1 MKFLPLLLLSSLIQ
15 IPVVDLNQ
23 KPSIGIVQQ
32 TDVAKKAQVEQ
43 LNAEGEKLF
52 NKGEYSAAL
61 AEFQQGLVLAKKIG
75 YKQAESIS
83 IDRIGELDRAQG
95 KYLEAIKSYQQS
107 LAISQKIGYKIG
119 ESATLN
125 HLGEV
130 YRLKGEYPVALKY
143 CQQSLTISR
152 SIDDK
157 IGESNTLNNLARI
170 YHSQGEYPKALEH
183 AQQALAISKSI
194 NYSAGEGNALNNIGE
209 NYRSKGEYPKAL
221 DYYQQSLNISQAI
234 GYKAEES
241 NTLNNMAR
249 VYRSLGQYPKALE
262 YYQRSL
268 KISEKIENK
277 QGESTTLNNMGR
289 VYSSLGQYQKA
300 LEYYQRS
307 LEISEKIEY
316 KQGSGATLNHMGEIH
331 SSLKEYEKALEY
343 YERSL
348 KISRLIRY
356 PAGERSTLNNMGR
369 VYQLQGQYRKAL
381 EYYQPALDIGKKID
395 YKAGIGST
403 LNNMGE
409 VYSSLGQYEQAL
421 KYYQESLD
429 VTKKI
434 RYPYIE
440 ATTLT
445 NIGDAL
451 FAQNKPALAEQPL
464 RDAIAIWE
472 NIRSNKDNSGKGL
485 GDSDKLAFAD
495 RIPATYK
502 LLQKVLIQQ
511 KKPQAA
517 LEISE
522 RGRARA
528 LAELL
533 ASRSVDVAT
542 NTLKVPNAP
551 NLAQIQQVARNQ
563 NATLV
568 EYSLIDETIYMWVI
582 PPNGKINFGQSKLPP
597 NTNIQDLVNTSRNRL
612 GVRSKK
618 LSPEEEREAIAL
630 STAQAEL
637 KLLHKLLIVPIS
649 KYLPKDPNQ
658 RVIII
663 PQGELFFVPFVALR
677 DSQNK
682 YLIEQHTIS
691 TASSI
696 GLLDSTPKLA
706 KFNRKQGTA
715 LVVGNPIMPLFQG
728 QRLTQLKG
736 AGEEAISVG
745 SILKTTP
752 LIGAQADKK
761 VVIDK
766 MRSASIVHLATH
778 GLLDKVEGDIPGAIA
793 LTNGFLTSTEI
804 FDLKLKS
811 DLVILSACDT
821 GRGDLSGD
829 GVIGLSRAL
838 AVAGVPS
845 VAVSLWKVDDDATKE
860 LMVEFYQNWYDRGMG
875 KAQAMRQAML
885 KVMKTSAQPS
895 KWAAFTIMG
904 EAR

>member
-52 NKGEYSAAL
+52 NKGEYSVAL
-61 AEFQQGLVLAKKIG
+61 AKFQQGLALAKKIG

-95 KYLEAIKSYQQS
+95 KYLESIKSYQQS

-119 ESATLN
+119 ESNTLN

-130 YRLKGEYPVALKY
+130 YRLKGEYPVALKS

-157 IGESNTLNNLARI
+157 IGESNALNNLAKV
-170 YHSQGEYPKALEH
+170 YHSQGEYPQALEH
-183 AQQALAISKSI
+183 AQQALTISKSI
-194 NYSAGEGNALNNIGE
+194 NYSAGESNALNNIGE

-381 EYYQPALDIGKKID
+381 AYYQPALDIGKKID

-533 ASRSVDVAT
+533 ASRVT

-582 PPNGKINFGQSKLPP
+582 SPNGKINFGQSKLPP
-597 NTNIQDLVNTSRNRL
+597 NTNIQDLVNISRNRI

-618 LSPEEEREAIAL
+618 LSPEEEQEVIAL

-682 YLIEQHTIS
+682 YLIEQHIIS

-811 DLVILSACDT
+811 DLVVLSACDT

-845 VAVSLWKVDDDATKE
+845 VAVSLWQVDDDATKE
-860 LMVEFYQNWYDRGMG
+860 LMIEFYQNWYEQGMG

-885 KVMKTSAQPS
+885 KVMKTSEQPS